1 MFQNS
6 ELLIIYISVK
16 GGDDEL
22 KDLKYITTSFSSNN
36 KFEKVNDEFVKVTIS
51 VMSCDQIANGT
62 KFTKEAV
69 TNALDTLNYAP
80 LIGYFNGDD
89 FEGHGI
95 EYVIS
100 DSEFKCVVKTI
111 PFGVVVKDSQRWER
125 VQKQN
130 GEYED
135 YLVVDA
141 YMWSRYEEATSK
153 VKENKCN
160 QSMEV
165 ICNAG
170 TYKEEGYFEVTE
182 FSFSGLCILGENVTP
197 AFNLAKVRTS
207 ESFDKDEFTSIFE
220 EMTESLKA
228 FLEAEEDDFA
238 KCGDN
243 DDDKKKKCE
252 DDEDDDEEDYKKKKR
267 CEDDEDED
275 DEDEDSKKK
284 KRREDDDEEDDED
297 EDFKKKRKCSEEE
310 YEAEIVSLK
319 AQYSDLLAEHEI
331 LKEKYSNLENE
342 VVELREYKATKEN
355 ELKEAELEDEVFSK
369 FESLRGIE
377 GYEEIYNLRFE
388 LSKEDL
394 TMRLKALA
402 YDNGVVVGKKEP
414 KKFSKDKAKKP
425 LALDVKK
432 DRNPSEWD
440 TLIFRGK

>member
-100 DSEFKCVVKTI
+100 DSEFKCTVKTI
-111 PFGVVVKDSQRWER
+111 PFGVVVKDSQRWEK

-170 TYKEEGYFEVTE
+170 TYKEEGYFEVTD
-182 FSFSGLCILGENVTP
+182 FSFSGLCILGENVAP

-220 EMTESLKA
+220 EMTEALKA

-238 KCGDN
+238 KCGD
-243 DDDKKKKCE
+243 DDEDKKKKCE
-252 DDEDDDEEDYKKKKR
+252 DDEDEEDYKKKKR
-267 CEDDEDED
+267 CEDDED
-275 DEDEDSKKK
+275 DEDED
-284 KRREDDDEEDDED
+284 EDEEDDED
-297 EDFKKKRKCSEEE
+297 NDEDEDEDVKKKRKCSEEE

-319 AQYSDLLAEHEI
+319 AQYSDLLAEHES
-331 LKEKYSNLENE
+331 LKEKYSSLENE

-355 ELKEAELEDEVFSK
+355 ELKESELEDEVFSK

-440 TLIFRGK
+440 TLIFKK

>member
-100 DSEFKCVVKTI
+100 DSEFKCTVKTI
-111 PFGVVVKDSQRWER
+111 PFGVVVKDSQRWEK

-170 TYKEEGYFEVTE
+170 TYKEEGYFEVTD
-182 FSFSGLCILGENVTP
+182 FSFSGLCILGENVAP

-220 EMTESLKA
+220 EMTEALKA

-238 KCGDN
+238 KCGD
-243 DDDKKKKCE
+243 DDEDKKKKCE
-252 DDEDDDEEDYKKKKR
+252 DDEDEEDYKKKKR
-267 CEDDEDED
+267 CEDDED
-275 DEDEDSKKK
+275 DEDED
-284 KRREDDDEEDDED
+284 EDED
-297 EDFKKKRKCSEEE
+297 EDVKKKRKCSEE

-319 AQYSDLLAEHEI
+319 AQYSDLLAEHES
-331 LKEKYSNLENE
+331 LKEKYSSLENE

-440 TLIFRGK
+440 TLIFKK

>member
-100 DSEFKCVVKTI
+100 DSEFKCTVKTI
-111 PFGVVVKDSQRWER
+111 PFGVVVKDSQRWEK

-170 TYKEEGYFEVTE
+170 TYKEEGYFEVTD
-182 FSFSGLCILGENVTP
+182 FSFSGLCILGENVAP

-220 EMTESLKA
+220 EMTEALKA

-238 KCGDN
+238 KCGD
-243 DDDKKKKCE
+243 DDEDKKKKCE
-252 DDEDDDEEDYKKKKR
+252 DDEDEEDCKKKKR
-267 CEDDEDED
+267 CEDDEDDEEED
-275 DEDEDSKKK
+275 DEEDEDEDEDEDVKKK
-284 KRREDDDEEDDED
+284 K
-297 EDFKKKRKCSEEE
+297 KCSEEE

-319 AQYSDLLAEHEI
+319 AQYSDLLAEHES
-331 LKEKYSNLENE
+331 LKEKYSSLENE

-440 TLIFRGK
+440 TLIFKK

>member
-100 DSEFKCVVKTI
+100 DSEFKCTVKTI
-111 PFGVVVKDSQRWER
+111 PFGVVVKDSQRWEK

-170 TYKEEGYFEVTE
+170 TYKEEGYFEVTD
-182 FSFSGLCILGENVTP
+182 FSFSGLCILGENVAP

-220 EMTESLKA
+220 EMTEALKA

-238 KCGDN
+238 KC
-243 DDDKKKKCE
+243 DDDDEDKKKKCE
-252 DDEDDDEEDYKKKKR
+252 DDEDEEDDKKKKR
-267 CEDDEDED
+267 CEDDED
-275 DEDEDSKKK
+275 DEDED
-284 KRREDDDEEDDED
+284 DEEDED
-297 EDFKKKRKCSEEE
+297 EDEDEDVKKKKKCSEEE

-319 AQYSDLLAEHEI
+319 AQYSDLLAEHES
-331 LKEKYSNLENE
+331 LKEKYSSLENE

-440 TLIFRGK
+440 TLIFKK

>member
-100 DSEFKCVVKTI
+100 DSEFKCTVKTI
-111 PFGVVVKDSQRWER
+111 PFGVVVKDSQRWEK

-170 TYKEEGYFEVTE
+170 TYKEEGYFEVTD
-182 FSFSGLCILGENVTP
+182 FSFSGLCILGENVAP

-220 EMTESLKA
+220 EMTEALKA
-228 FLEAEEDDFA
+228 FLKAEEDDFA
-238 KCGDN
+238 KCGD
-243 DDDKKKKCE
+243 DDEDKKKKCE
-252 DDEDDDEEDYKKKKR
+252 DDEDEEDCKKKKR
-267 CEDDEDED
+267 CEDDEE
-275 DEDEDSKKK
+275 DEDED
-284 KRREDDDEEDDED
+284 EDEDENEDED
-297 EDFKKKRKCSEEE
+297 EDVKKKKKCSEEE

-319 AQYSDLLAEHEI
+319 AQYSDLLAEHES
-331 LKEKYSNLENE
+331 LKEKYSSLENE

-440 TLIFRGK
+440 TLIFKK

>member
-100 DSEFKCVVKTI
+100 DSEFKCTVKTI
-111 PFGVVVKDSQRWER
+111 PFGVVVKDSQRWEK

-170 TYKEEGYFEVTE
+170 TYKEEGYFEVTD
-182 FSFSGLCILGENVTP
+182 FSFSGLCILGENVAP

-220 EMTESLKA
+220 EMTEALKA

-238 KCGDN
+238 KCGD
-243 DDDKKKKCE
+243 DDEDKKKKCE
-252 DDEDDDEEDYKKKKR
+252 DDEDDEDEEDYKKKKR
-267 CEDDEDED
+267 CEDDEDDEE
-275 DEDEDSKKK
+275 DEDEDEDEDVKKK
-284 KRREDDDEEDDED
+284 K
-297 EDFKKKRKCSEEE
+297 KCSEE

-319 AQYSDLLAEHEI
+319 AQYSDLLAEHES
-331 LKEKYSNLENE
+331 LKEKYSSLENE

-440 TLIFRGK
+440 TLIFKK

>member
-100 DSEFKCVVKTI
+100 DSEFKCTVKTI
-111 PFGVVVKDSQRWER
+111 PFGVVVKDSQRWEK

-170 TYKEEGYFEVTE
+170 AYKEEGYFEVTD
-182 FSFSGLCILGENVTP
+182 FSFSGLCILGENVAP

-220 EMTESLKA
+220 EMTEALKA

-238 KCGDN
+238 KCGD
-243 DDDKKKKCE
+243 DDEDKKKKCE
-252 DDEDDDEEDYKKKKR
+252 DDEDEEDYKKKKR
-267 CEDDEDED
+267 CEDDED
-275 DEDEDSKKK
+275 DEDED
-284 KRREDDDEEDDED
+284 EDED
-297 EDFKKKRKCSEEE
+297 EDVKKKKKCSEE

-319 AQYSDLLAEHEI
+319 AQYSDLLAEHES
-331 LKEKYSNLENE
+331 LKEKYSSLENE

-440 TLIFRGK
+440 TLIFKK

>member
-111 PFGVVVKDSQRWER
+111 PFGVVVKDSQRWEK

-182 FSFSGLCILGENVTP
+182 FSFSGLCILGENVAP

-220 EMTESLKA
+220 EMTEALKS

-238 KCGDN
+238 KCGD
-243 DDDKKKKCE
+243 DEDDKKKKCE
-252 DDEDDDEEDYKKKKR
+252 DEDDDEEEDYKKKKR
-267 CEDDEDED
+267 CEDDDE
-275 DEDEDSKKK
+275 
-284 KRREDDDEEDDED
+284 DED

-440 TLIFRGK
+440 TLIFKK

>member
-100 DSEFKCVVKTI
+100 DSEFKCTVKTI
-111 PFGVVVKDSQRWER
+111 PFGVVVKDSQRWEK

-170 TYKEEGYFEVTE
+170 TYKEEGYFEVTD
-182 FSFSGLCILGENVTP
+182 FSFSGLCILGENVAP

-220 EMTESLKA
+220 EMTEALKA

-238 KCGDN
+238 KCGD
-243 DDDKKKKCE
+243 DDEDKKKKCE
-252 DDEDDDEEDYKKKKR
+252 DDEDDEDEEDYKKKKR
-267 CEDDEDED
+267 CEDDEDDEE
-275 DEDEDSKKK
+275 DEDEDEDEDVKKK
-284 KRREDDDEEDDED
+284 K
-297 EDFKKKRKCSEEE
+297 KCSEEE

-319 AQYSDLLAEHEI
+319 AQYSDLLAEHES
-331 LKEKYSNLENE
+331 LKEKYSSLENE

-440 TLIFRGK
+440 TLIFKK

>member
-100 DSEFKCVVKTI
+100 DSEFKCTVKTI
-111 PFGVVVKDSQRWER
+111 PFGVVVKDSQRWEK

-170 TYKEEGYFEVTE
+170 TYKEEGYFEVTD
-182 FSFSGLCILGENVTP
+182 FSFSGLCILGENVAP

-220 EMTESLKA
+220 EMTEALKA

-238 KCGDN
+238 KCGD
-243 DDDKKKKCE
+243 DDEDKKKKCE
-252 DDEDDDEEDYKKKKR
+252 DDEDEEDYKKKKR
-267 CEDDEDED
+267 CKDDEDDEDED
-275 DEDEDSKKK
+275 DEE
-284 KRREDDDEEDDED
+284 DED
-297 EDFKKKRKCSEEE
+297 EDEDEDVKKKKKCSEEE

-319 AQYSDLLAEHEI
+319 AQYSDLLAEHES
-331 LKEKYSNLENE
+331 LKEKYSSLENE

-440 TLIFRGK
+440 TLIFKK

>member
-100 DSEFKCVVKTI
+100 DSEFKCTVKTI
-111 PFGVVVKDSQRWER
+111 PFGVVVKDSQRWEK

-170 TYKEEGYFEVTE
+170 TYKEEGYFEVTD
-182 FSFSGLCILGENVTP
+182 FSFSGLCILGENVAP

-220 EMTESLKA
+220 EMTEALKA

-238 KCGDN
+238 KCGD
-243 DDDKKKKCE
+243 DDEDKKKKCE
-252 DDEDDDEEDYKKKKR
+252 DDEDEEDYKKKKR
-267 CEDDEDED
+267 CEDDED
-275 DEDEDSKKK
+275 DEDEDEDVKKK
-284 KRREDDDEEDDED
+284 K
-297 EDFKKKRKCSEEE
+297 KCSEEE

-319 AQYSDLLAEHEI
+319 AQYSDLLAEHES
-331 LKEKYSNLENE
+331 LKEKYSSLENE

-440 TLIFRGK
+440 TLIFKNN

>member
-100 DSEFKCVVKTI
+100 DSEFKCTVKTI
-111 PFGVVVKDSQRWER
+111 PFGVVVKDSQRWEK

-170 TYKEEGYFEVTE
+170 TYKEEGYFEVTD
-182 FSFSGLCILGENVTP
+182 FSFSGLCILGENVAP

-220 EMTESLKA
+220 EMTEALKA

-238 KCGDN
+238 KCGD
-243 DDDKKKKCE
+243 DDEDKKKKCE
-252 DDEDDDEEDYKKKKR
+252 DDEDEEDCKKKKR
-267 CEDDEDED
+267 CEDDED
-275 DEDEDSKKK
+275 DEDED
-284 KRREDDDEEDDED
+284 DEEDED
-297 EDFKKKRKCSEEE
+297 EDEDEDVKKKKKCSEEE

-319 AQYSDLLAEHEI
+319 AQYSDLLAEHES
-331 LKEKYSNLENE
+331 LKEKYSSLENE

-440 TLIFRGK
+440 TLIFKK

>member
-69 TNALDTLNYAP
+69 NNALDTLNYAP

-100 DSEFKCVVKTI
+100 DSEFKCTVKTI
-111 PFGVVVKDSQRWER
+111 PFGVVVKDSQRWEK

-170 TYKEEGYFEVTE
+170 TYKEEGYFEVTD
-182 FSFSGLCILGENVTP
+182 FSFSGLCILGENVAP

-207 ESFDKDEFTSIFE
+207 ESFNKDEFTSIFE
-220 EMTESLKA
+220 EMTEALKA

-238 KCGDN
+238 KCGD
-243 DDDKKKKCE
+243 DDEDKKKKCE
-252 DDEDDDEEDYKKKKR
+252 DDEDEEDDKKKKR
-267 CEDDEDED
+267 CEDDED
-275 DEDEDSKKK
+275 DEDED
-284 KRREDDDEEDDED
+284 EDEEDED
-297 EDFKKKRKCSEEE
+297 EDEDVKKKKKCSEEE

-319 AQYSDLLAEHEI
+319 AQYSDLLAEHES
-331 LKEKYSNLENE
+331 LKEKYSSLENE

-440 TLIFRGK
+440 TLIFKK

>member
-100 DSEFKCVVKTI
+100 DSEFKCTVKTI
-111 PFGVVVKDSQRWER
+111 PFGVVVKDSQRWEK

-170 TYKEEGYFEVTE
+170 TYKEEGYFEVTD
-182 FSFSGLCILGENVTP
+182 FSFSGLCILGENVAP

-220 EMTESLKA
+220 EMTEALKA

-238 KCGDN
+238 KC
-243 DDDKKKKCE
+243 DDDDEDKKKKCE
-252 DDEDDDEEDYKKKKR
+252 DDEDEEDYKKKKR
-267 CEDDEDED
+267 CEDDEDDEE
-275 DEDEDSKKK
+275 DEDEDEDEDVKKK
-284 KRREDDDEEDDED
+284 K
-297 EDFKKKRKCSEEE
+297 KCSEEE

-319 AQYSDLLAEHEI
+319 AQYSDLLAEHES
-331 LKEKYSNLENE
+331 LKEKYSSLENE

-440 TLIFRGK
+440 TLIFKK

>member
-62 KFTKEAV
+62 KFTREAV

-111 PFGVVVKDSQRWER
+111 PFGVVVKDSQRWEK

-170 TYKEEGYFEVTE
+170 TYKEEGYFEVTD
-182 FSFSGLCILGENVTP
+182 FSFSGLCILGENVAP

-220 EMTESLKA
+220 EMTEALKA

-238 KCGDN
+238 KCGD
-243 DDDKKKKCE
+243 DDEDKKKKCE
-252 DDEDDDEEDYKKKKR
+252 DDEDEEDYKKKKR
-267 CEDDEDED
+267 CEDDED
-275 DEDEDSKKK
+275 
-284 KRREDDDEEDDED
+284 DEEDDEED
-297 EDFKKKRKCSEEE
+297 EDEDEDEDVKKKKKCSEEE

-319 AQYSDLLAEHEI
+319 AQYSDLLAEHES
-331 LKEKYSNLENE
+331 LKEKYSSLENE

-440 TLIFRGK
+440 TLIFKK

>member
-100 DSEFKCVVKTI
+100 DSEFKCTVKTI
-111 PFGVVVKDSQRWER
+111 PFGVVVKDSQRWEK

-170 TYKEEGYFEVTE
+170 TYKEEGYFEVTD
-182 FSFSGLCILGENVTP
+182 FSFSGLCILGENVAP

-220 EMTESLKA
+220 EMTEALKA
-228 FLEAEEDDFA
+228 FLKAEEDDFA
-238 KCGDN
+238 KCS
-243 DDDKKKKCE
+243 DDDEDKKKKCE
-252 DDEDDDEEDYKKKKR
+252 DDEDEEDCKKKKR
-267 CEDDEDED
+267 CEDDED
-275 DEDEDSKKK
+275 DEDED
-284 KRREDDDEEDDED
+284 DEEDED
-297 EDFKKKRKCSEEE
+297 EDEDEDVKKKKKCSEEE

-319 AQYSDLLAEHEI
+319 AQYSDLLAEHES
-331 LKEKYSNLENE
+331 LKEKYSSLENE

-440 TLIFRGK
+440 TLIFKK

>member
-100 DSEFKCVVKTI
+100 DSEFKCTVKTI
-111 PFGVVVKDSQRWER
+111 PFGVVVKDSQRWEK

-170 TYKEEGYFEVTE
+170 TYKEEGYFEVTD
-182 FSFSGLCILGENVTP
+182 FSFSGLCILGENVAP

-220 EMTESLKA
+220 EMTEALKA

-238 KCGDN
+238 KC
-243 DDDKKKKCE
+243 DDDDEDKKKKCE
-252 DDEDDDEEDYKKKKR
+252 DDEDDEDEEDYKKKKR
-267 CEDDEDED
+267 CEDDEDDEE
-275 DEDEDSKKK
+275 DEDEDEDKKK
-284 KRREDDDEEDDED
+284 K
-297 EDFKKKRKCSEEE
+297 KCSEEE

-319 AQYSDLLAEHEI
+319 AQYSDLLAEHES
-331 LKEKYSNLENE
+331 LKEKYSSLENE

-440 TLIFRGK
+440 TLIFKK

>member
-100 DSEFKCVVKTI
+100 DSEFKCTVKTI
-111 PFGVVVKDSQRWER
+111 PFGVVVKDSQRWEK

-170 TYKEEGYFEVTE
+170 TYKEEGYFEVTD
-182 FSFSGLCILGENVTP
+182 FSFSGLCILGENVAP

-220 EMTESLKA
+220 EMTEALKA

-238 KCGDN
+238 KC
-243 DDDKKKKCE
+243 DDDDEDKKKKCE
-252 DDEDDDEEDYKKKKR
+252 DDEDDEDYKKKKR
-267 CEDDEDED
+267 CEDDEDDEE
-275 DEDEDSKKK
+275 DEDED
-284 KRREDDDEEDDED
+284 ED
-297 EDFKKKRKCSEEE
+297 EDVKKKRKCSEEE

-319 AQYSDLLAEHEI
+319 AQYSDLLAEHES
-331 LKEKYSNLENE
+331 LKEKYSSLENE

>member
-100 DSEFKCVVKTI
+100 DSEFKCTVKTI
-111 PFGVVVKDSQRWER
+111 PFGVVVKDSQRWEK

-170 TYKEEGYFEVTE
+170 TYKEEGYFEVTD
-182 FSFSGLCILGENVTP
+182 FSFSGLCILGENVAP

-220 EMTESLKA
+220 EMTEALKA
-228 FLEAEEDDFA
+228 FLEAEGDDFA
-238 KCGDN
+238 KCGD
-243 DDDKKKKCE
+243 DDEDKKKKCE
-252 DDEDDDEEDYKKKKR
+252 DDEDEEDYKKKKR
-267 CEDDEDED
+267 CEDDED
-275 DEDEDSKKK
+275 DEDED
-284 KRREDDDEEDDED
+284 EDED
-297 EDFKKKRKCSEEE
+297 EDVKKKKKCSEEE

-319 AQYSDLLAEHEI
+319 AQYSDLLAEHES
-331 LKEKYSNLENE
+331 LKEKYSSLENE

-440 TLIFRGK
+440 TLIFKK

>member
-100 DSEFKCVVKTI
+100 DSEFKCTVKTI
-111 PFGVVVKDSQRWER
+111 PFGVVVKDSQRWEK

-170 TYKEEGYFEVTE
+170 TYKEEGYFEVTD
-182 FSFSGLCILGENVTP
+182 FSFSGLCILGENVAP

-220 EMTESLKA
+220 EMTEALKA

-238 KCGDN
+238 KCGD
-243 DDDKKKKCE
+243 DDEDKKKKCE
-252 DDEDDDEEDYKKKKR
+252 DDEDEEDCKKKKR
-267 CEDDEDED
+267 CEDDED
-275 DEDEDSKKK
+275 DEDED
-284 KRREDDDEEDDED
+284 DEEDED
-297 EDFKKKRKCSEEE
+297 EDEDEDVKKKKKCSEEE

-319 AQYSDLLAEHEI
+319 AQYSDLLAEHES
-331 LKEKYSNLENE
+331 LKEKYSSLENE

-355 ELKEAELEDEVFSK
+355 ELKETELEDEVFSK

-440 TLIFRGK
+440 TLIFKK

>member
-100 DSEFKCVVKTI
+100 DSEFKCTVKTI
-111 PFGVVVKDSQRWER
+111 PFGVVVKDSQRWEK

-170 TYKEEGYFEVTE
+170 TYKEEGYFEVTD
-182 FSFSGLCILGENVTP
+182 FSFSGLCILGENVAP

-220 EMTESLKA
+220 EMTEALKA

-238 KCGDN
+238 KCGD
-243 DDDKKKKCE
+243 DDEDKKKKCE
-252 DDEDDDEEDYKKKKR
+252 DDEDDEDEEDYKKKKR
-267 CEDDEDED
+267 CEDDEDDEE
-275 DEDEDSKKK
+275 DEDENEDEDVKKK
-284 KRREDDDEEDDED
+284 K
-297 EDFKKKRKCSEEE
+297 KCSEEE

-319 AQYSDLLAEHEI
+319 AQYSDLLAEHES
-331 LKEKYSNLENE
+331 LKEKYSSLENE

-402 YDNGVVVGKKEP
+402 YDNGVVVGKKEL

-440 TLIFRGK
+440 TLIFKK

>member
-100 DSEFKCVVKTI
+100 DSEFKCTVKTI
-111 PFGVVVKDSQRWER
+111 PFGVVVKDSQRWEK

-170 TYKEEGYFEVTE
+170 TYKEEGYFEVTD
-182 FSFSGLCILGENVTP
+182 FSFSGLCILGENVAP

-220 EMTESLKA
+220 EMTEALKA

-238 KCGDN
+238 KCGD
-243 DDDKKKKCE
+243 DDEDKKKKCE
-252 DDEDDDEEDYKKKKR
+252 DDEDEDEEDCKKKKR
-267 CEDDEDED
+267 CEDEDEDED
-275 DEDEDSKKK
+275 EDVKKK
-284 KRREDDDEEDDED
+284 K
-297 EDFKKKRKCSEEE
+297 KCSEEE

-319 AQYSDLLAEHEI
+319 AQYSDLLAEHES
-331 LKEKYSNLENE
+331 LKEKYSSLENE

-440 TLIFRGK
+440 TLIFKK

>member
-100 DSEFKCVVKTI
+100 DSEFKCTVKTI
-111 PFGVVVKDSQRWER
+111 PFGVVVKDSQRWEK

-170 TYKEEGYFEVTE
+170 TYKEEGYFEVTD
-182 FSFSGLCILGENVTP
+182 FSFSGLCILGENVAP

-220 EMTESLKA
+220 EMTEALKS
-228 FLEAEEDDFA
+228 FLEAEGDDFA
-238 KCGDN
+238 KCGD
-243 DDDKKKKCE
+243 DDEDKKKKCE
-252 DDEDDDEEDYKKKKR
+252 DDEDEEDYKKKKR
-267 CEDDEDED
+267 CEDDED
-275 DEDEDSKKK
+275 DEDNDE
-284 KRREDDDEEDDED
+284 DEEDDED
-297 EDFKKKRKCSEEE
+297 NDEDEDEDVKKKRKCSEEE

-319 AQYSDLLAEHEI
+319 AQYSDLLAEHES
-331 LKEKYSNLENE
+331 LKEKYSSLENE

-355 ELKEAELEDEVFSK
+355 ELKESELEDEVFSK

-440 TLIFRGK
+440 TLIFKK

>member
-100 DSEFKCVVKTI
+100 DSEFKCTVKTI
-111 PFGVVVKDSQRWER
+111 PFGVVVKDSQRWEK

-170 TYKEEGYFEVTE
+170 TYKEEGYFEVTD
-182 FSFSGLCILGENVTP
+182 FSFSGLCILGENVAP

-220 EMTESLKA
+220 EMTEALKA

-238 KCGDN
+238 KCGD
-243 DDDKKKKCE
+243 DDEDKKKKCE
-252 DDEDDDEEDYKKKKR
+252 DDEDDEDEKDYKKKKR
-267 CEDDEDED
+267 CEDDEDDEE
-275 DEDEDSKKK
+275 DEDEDEDEDVKKK
-284 KRREDDDEEDDED
+284 K
-297 EDFKKKRKCSEEE
+297 KCSEEE

-319 AQYSDLLAEHEI
+319 AQYSDLLAEHES
-331 LKEKYSNLENE
+331 LKEKYSSLENE

-440 TLIFRGK
+440 TLIFKK

>member
-100 DSEFKCVVKTI
+100 DSEFKCTVKTI
-111 PFGVVVKDSQRWER
+111 PFGVVVKDSQRWEK

-170 TYKEEGYFEVTE
+170 TYKEEGYFEVTD
-182 FSFSGLCILGENVTP
+182 FSFSGLCILGENVAP

-220 EMTESLKA
+220 EMTEALKA
-228 FLEAEEDDFA
+228 FLEAEGDDFA
-238 KCGDN
+238 KCGD
-243 DDDKKKKCE
+243 DDEDKKKKCE
-252 DDEDDDEEDYKKKKR
+252 DDEDEEDYKKKKR
-267 CEDDEDED
+267 CEDDDD
-275 DEDEDSKKK
+275 DEDED
-284 KRREDDDEEDDED
+284 DDEDNDED
-297 EDFKKKRKCSEEE
+297 EDEDVKKKRKCSEEE

-319 AQYSDLLAEHEI
+319 AQYSDLLAEHES
-331 LKEKYSNLENE
+331 LKEKYSSLENE

-355 ELKEAELEDEVFSK
+355 ELKESELEDEVFSK

-440 TLIFRGK
+440 TLIFKK

>member
-111 PFGVVVKDSQRWER
+111 PFGVVVKDSQRWEK

-170 TYKEEGYFEVTE
+170 TYKEDGYFEVTD
-182 FSFSGLCILGENVTP
+182 FSFSGLCILGENVAP

-220 EMTESLKA
+220 EMTEALKA

-238 KCGDN
+238 KCGD
-243 DDDKKKKCE
+243 DDEDKKKKCE

-267 CEDDEDED
+267 CEDDEDDD
-275 DEDEDSKKK
+275 DEDED
-284 KRREDDDEEDDED
+284 ED
-297 EDFKKKRKCSEEE
+297 EDAKKKRKCSEEE

-319 AQYSDLLAEHEI
+319 AQYSDLLAEHES
-331 LKEKYSNLENE
+331 LKEKYSSLENE

-440 TLIFRGK
+440 TLIFKK

>member
-111 PFGVVVKDSQRWER
+111 PFGVVVKDSQRWEK

-170 TYKEEGYFEVTE
+170 TYKEEGYFEVTD
-182 FSFSGLCILGENVTP
+182 FSFSGLCILGENVAP

-220 EMTESLKA
+220 EMTEALKA

-238 KCGDN
+238 KCGD
-243 DDDKKKKCE
+243 DDEDKKKKCE
-252 DDEDDDEEDYKKKKR
+252 DDEDEEDYKKKKR
-267 CEDDEDED
+267 CEDDEDDEE
-275 DEDEDSKKK
+275 DEDEDEDEDVKKK
-284 KRREDDDEEDDED
+284 K
-297 EDFKKKRKCSEEE
+297 KCSEEE

-319 AQYSDLLAEHEI
+319 AQYSDLLAEHES
-331 LKEKYSNLENE
+331 LKEKYSSLENE

-440 TLIFRGK
+440 TLIFKK

>member
-100 DSEFKCVVKTI
+100 DSEFKCTVKTI
-111 PFGVVVKDSQRWER
+111 PFGVVVKDSQRWEK

-170 TYKEEGYFEVTE
+170 TYKEEGYFEVTD
-182 FSFSGLCILGENVTP
+182 FSFSGLCILGENVAP

-220 EMTESLKA
+220 EMTEALKA
-228 FLEAEEDDFA
+228 FLEAEGDDFA
-238 KCGDN
+238 KCGD
-243 DDDKKKKCE
+243 DDEDKKKKCE
-252 DDEDDDEEDYKKKKR
+252 DDEDEEDYKKKKR
-267 CEDDEDED
+267 CEDDEDDED
-275 DEDEDSKKK
+275 NDEDED
-284 KRREDDDEEDDED
+284 EDV
-297 EDFKKKRKCSEEE
+297 KKKRKCSEEE

-319 AQYSDLLAEHEI
+319 AQYSDLLAEHES
-331 LKEKYSNLENE
+331 LKEKYSSLENE

-355 ELKEAELEDEVFSK
+355 ELKESELEDEVFSK

-440 TLIFRGK
+440 TLIFKK

>member
-100 DSEFKCVVKTI
+100 DSEFKCTVKTI
-111 PFGVVVKDSQRWER
+111 PFGVVVKDSQRWEK

-170 TYKEEGYFEVTE
+170 TYKEEGYFEVTD
-182 FSFSGLCILGENVTP
+182 FSFSGLCILGENVAP

-220 EMTESLKA
+220 EMTEALKA
-228 FLEAEEDDFA
+228 FLKAEEDDFA
-238 KCGDN
+238 KCGD
-243 DDDKKKKCE
+243 DDEDKKKKCE
-252 DDEDDDEEDYKKKKR
+252 DDEDEEDYKKKKR
-267 CEDDEDED
+267 CEDDED
-275 DEDEDSKKK
+275 DEDED
-284 KRREDDDEEDDED
+284 DEEDED
-297 EDFKKKRKCSEEE
+297 EDEDEDVKKKKKCSEE

-319 AQYSDLLAEHEI
+319 AQYSDLLAEHES
-331 LKEKYSNLENE
+331 LKEKYSSLENE

-440 TLIFRGK
+440 TLIFKK

>member
-100 DSEFKCVVKTI
+100 DSEFKCTVKTI
-111 PFGVVVKDSQRWER
+111 PFGVVVKDSQRWEK

-170 TYKEEGYFEVTE
+170 TYKEEGYFEVTD
-182 FSFSGLCILGENVTP
+182 FSFSGLCILGENVAP

-207 ESFDKDEFTSIFE
+207 ESFNKDEFTSIFE
-220 EMTESLKA
+220 EMTEALKA
-228 FLEAEEDDFA
+228 FLKAEEDDFA
-238 KCGDN
+238 KCGD
-243 DDDKKKKCE
+243 DDEDKKKKCE
-252 DDEDDDEEDYKKKKR
+252 DDEDEEDCKKKKR
-267 CEDDEDED
+267 CEDDEEDEDED
-275 DEDEDSKKK
+275 DEE
-284 KRREDDDEEDDED
+284 DED
-297 EDFKKKRKCSEEE
+297 EDEDEDVKKKKKCSEEE

-319 AQYSDLLAEHEI
+319 AQYSDLLAEHES

-440 TLIFRGK
+440 TLIFKK

>member
-100 DSEFKCVVKTI
+100 DSEFKCTVKTI
-111 PFGVVVKDSQRWER
+111 PFGVVVKDSQRWEK

-170 TYKEEGYFEVTE
+170 TYKEEGYFEVTD
-182 FSFSGLCILGENVTP
+182 FSFSGLCILGENVAP

-220 EMTESLKA
+220 EMTEALKA

-238 KCGDN
+238 KCN
-243 DDDKKKKCE
+243 DDDEDKKKKCE
-252 DDEDDDEEDYKKKKR
+252 DDEDDEDEEDYKKKKR
-267 CEDDEDED
+267 CEDDEDDEE
-275 DEDEDSKKK
+275 DEDEDEDEDGKKK
-284 KRREDDDEEDDED
+284 K
-297 EDFKKKRKCSEEE
+297 KCSEE

-319 AQYSDLLAEHEI
+319 AQYSDLLAEHES
-331 LKEKYSNLENE
+331 LKEKYSSLENE

-440 TLIFRGK
+440 TLIFKK

>member
-100 DSEFKCVVKTI
+100 DSEFKCTVKTI
-111 PFGVVVKDSQRWER
+111 PFGVVVKDSQRWEK

-170 TYKEEGYFEVTE
+170 TYKEEGYFEVTD
-182 FSFSGLCILGENVTP
+182 FSFSGLCILGENVAP

-220 EMTESLKA
+220 EMTEALKA

-238 KCGDN
+238 KC
-243 DDDKKKKCE
+243 DDDDEDKKKKCE
-252 DDEDDDEEDYKKKKR
+252 GDEDEEDDKKKKR
-267 CEDDEDED
+267 CEDDEDDEE
-275 DEDEDSKKK
+275 DEDEDEDVKKK
-284 KRREDDDEEDDED
+284 K
-297 EDFKKKRKCSEEE
+297 KCSEEE

-319 AQYSDLLAEHEI
+319 AQYSDLLAEHES
-331 LKEKYSNLENE
+331 LKEKYSSLENE

-440 TLIFRGK
+440 TLIFKK

>member
-100 DSEFKCVVKTI
+100 DSEFKCTVKTI
-111 PFGVVVKDSQRWER
+111 PFGVVVKDSQRWEK

-170 TYKEEGYFEVTE
+170 TYKEEGYFEVTD
-182 FSFSGLCILGENVTP
+182 FSFSGLCILGENVAP

-220 EMTESLKA
+220 EMTEALKA

-238 KCGDN
+238 KC
-243 DDDKKKKCE
+243 DDDDEDKKKKCE
-252 DDEDDDEEDYKKKKR
+252 DDEDEEDYKKKKR
-267 CEDDEDED
+267 CEDDED
-275 DEDEDSKKK
+275 DEDED
-284 KRREDDDEEDDED
+284 DEEDED
-297 EDFKKKRKCSEEE
+297 EDEDEDVKKKKKCSEEE

-319 AQYSDLLAEHEI
+319 AQYSDLLAEHES
-331 LKEKYSNLENE
+331 LKEKYSSLENE

-440 TLIFRGK
+440 TLIFKK

>member
-100 DSEFKCVVKTI
+100 DSEFKCTVKTI
-111 PFGVVVKDSQRWER
+111 PFGVVVKDSQRWEK

-170 TYKEEGYFEVTE
+170 TYKEEGYFEVTD
-182 FSFSGLCILGENVTP
+182 FSFSGLCILGENVAP

-220 EMTESLKA
+220 EMTEALKA

-238 KCGDN
+238 KC
-243 DDDKKKKCE
+243 DDDDEDKKKKCE
-252 DDEDDDEEDYKKKKR
+252 DDEDDEDEEDYKKKKR
-267 CEDDEDED
+267 CEDDED
-275 DEDEDSKKK
+275 DEDED
-284 KRREDDDEEDDED
+284 DEEDED
-297 EDFKKKRKCSEEE
+297 EDEDKDVKKKKKCSEEE

-319 AQYSDLLAEHEI
+319 AQYSDLLAEHES
-331 LKEKYSNLENE
+331 LKEKYSSLENE

-440 TLIFRGK
+440 TLIFKK

>member
-100 DSEFKCVVKTI
+100 DSEFKCTVKTI
-111 PFGVVVKDSQRWER
+111 PFGVVVKDSQRWEK

-170 TYKEEGYFEVTE
+170 TYKEEGYFEVTD
-182 FSFSGLCILGENVTP
+182 FSFSGLCILGENVAP

-220 EMTESLKA
+220 EMTEALKS
-228 FLEAEEDDFA
+228 FLEAEGDDFA
-238 KCGDN
+238 KCGD
-243 DDDKKKKCE
+243 DDEDKKKKCE
-252 DDEDDDEEDYKKKKR
+252 DDEDEEDYKKKKR
-267 CEDDEDED
+267 CEDDEDDEDNDEDED
-275 DEDEDSKKK
+275 DEDN
-284 KRREDDDEEDDED
+284 DED
-297 EDFKKKRKCSEEE
+297 EDEDVKKKRKCSEEE

-319 AQYSDLLAEHEI
+319 AQYSDLLAEHES
-331 LKEKYSNLENE
+331 LKEKYSSLENE

-355 ELKEAELEDEVFSK
+355 ELKESELEDEVFSK

-402 YDNGVVVGKKEP
+402 YDNGIVVGKKEP

-440 TLIFRGK
+440 TLIFKK

>member
-111 PFGVVVKDSQRWER
+111 PFGVVVKDSQRWEK

-182 FSFSGLCILGENVTP
+182 FSFSGLCILGENVAP

-220 EMTESLKA
+220 EMTEALKS

-238 KCGDN
+238 KCGD
-243 DDDKKKKCE
+243 DEDDKKKKCE
-252 DDEDDDEEDYKKKKR
+252 DEDDDEEEDYKKKKR
-267 CEDDEDED
+267 CEDDDE
-275 DEDEDSKKK
+275 
-284 KRREDDDEEDDED
+284 DED

-319 AQYSDLLAEHEI
+319 AQYSDLLAEHEN
-331 LKEKYSNLENE
+331 LKEKYSSLENE

-440 TLIFRGK
+440 TLIFKK

>member
-100 DSEFKCVVKTI
+100 DSEFKCTVKTI
-111 PFGVVVKDSQRWER
+111 PFGVVVKDSQRWEK

-170 TYKEEGYFEVTE
+170 TYKEEGYFEVTD
-182 FSFSGLCILGENVTP
+182 FSFSGLCILGENVAP

-220 EMTESLKA
+220 EMTEALKA

-238 KCGDN
+238 KC
-243 DDDKKKKCE
+243 DDDDEDKKKKCE
-252 DDEDDDEEDYKKKKR
+252 DDEDEEDYKKKKR
-267 CEDDEDED
+267 CEDDED
-275 DEDEDSKKK
+275 DEDED
-284 KRREDDDEEDDED
+284 DEEDED
-297 EDFKKKRKCSEEE
+297 EDEDEDVKKKKKCSEE

-319 AQYSDLLAEHEI
+319 AQYSDLLAEHES
-331 LKEKYSNLENE
+331 LKEKYSSLENE

-440 TLIFRGK
+440 TLIFKK

>member
-100 DSEFKCVVKTI
+100 DSEFKCTVKTI
-111 PFGVVVKDSQRWER
+111 PFGVVVKDSQRWEK

-170 TYKEEGYFEVTE
+170 TYKEEGYFEVTD
-182 FSFSGLCILGENVTP
+182 FSFSGLCILGENVAP

-220 EMTESLKA
+220 EMTEALKA

-238 KCGDN
+238 KCGD
-243 DDDKKKKCE
+243 DDEDKKKKCE
-252 DDEDDDEEDYKKKKR
+252 DDEDEEDYKKKKR
-267 CEDDEDED
+267 CEDDED
-275 DEDEDSKKK
+275 DEDED
-284 KRREDDDEEDDED
+284 DEEDED
-297 EDFKKKRKCSEEE
+297 EDEDEDVKKKKKCSEEE

-319 AQYSDLLAEHEI
+319 AQYSDLLAEHES
-331 LKEKYSNLENE
+331 LKEKYSSLENE

-440 TLIFRGK
+440 TLIFKK

>member
-100 DSEFKCVVKTI
+100 DSEFKCTVKTI
-111 PFGVVVKDSQRWER
+111 PFGVVVKDSQRWEK

-170 TYKEEGYFEVTE
+170 TYKEEGYFEVTD
-182 FSFSGLCILGENVTP
+182 FSFSGLCILGENVAP

-207 ESFDKDEFTSIFE
+207 ESFNKDEFTSIFE
-220 EMTESLKA
+220 EMTEALKA

-238 KCGDN
+238 KCGD
-243 DDDKKKKCE
+243 DDEDKKKKCE
-252 DDEDDDEEDYKKKKR
+252 DDEDEEDCKKKKR
-267 CEDDEDED
+267 CEDDED
-275 DEDEDSKKK
+275 DEDED
-284 KRREDDDEEDDED
+284 EDKDED
-297 EDFKKKRKCSEEE
+297 EDEDVKKKKKCSEEE

-319 AQYSDLLAEHEI
+319 AQYSDLLAEHES
-331 LKEKYSNLENE
+331 LKEKYSSLENE

-440 TLIFRGK
+440 TLIFKK